1 MNILMVA
8 NMRSGLG
15 DPTLYDYVKDLGEA
29 GTEVTLRFLN
39 EGGDLAHL
47 LRDAAD
53 YDRVVAAGGDGTLS
67 SVAYALR
74 GSGLPIVPY
83 PAGTANLLARN
94 LHVPFDPHELAKLTL
109 GGRTIDIDVGELSTG
124 EGAEASRRGFVIMAG
139 AGFDAAV
146 MAKATE
152 LKPLIGEGAYIIGA
166 IQNLQPTVATFDL
179 ELDGEHIRTKGI
191 AVILV
196 NLARIQFDLAVTHG
210 SDAQDGLLEVVV
222 VKTRTVAGLIPAI
235 WAALLDRIGHHPA
248 RPSLEVRTARDIRI
262 TSTPPLPL
270 QADGDTLQRDTPVS
284 ARVLQRAA
292 RFVIPEDAQLP
303 ADSFGHTLREG

>member
-1 MNILMVA
+1 MVA

-15 DPTLYDYVKDLGEA
+15 DPTLYDFVKDLGTA
-29 GTEVTLRFLN
+29 GSEVTLRFLN

-47 LRDAAD
+47 LRDAAQ
-53 YDRVVAAGGDGTLS
+53 YDRIVAAGGDGTLS

-74 GSGLPIVPY
+74 NTGLPIVPY

-94 LHVPFDPHELAKLTL
+94 LHVPMDPHGLAALTL
-109 GGRTIDIDVGELSTG
+109 AGRTIDIDIGELTIG
-124 EGAEASRRGFVIMAG
+124 EGESATRRGFVIMAG

-146 MAKATE
+146 MTAAQE
-152 LKPLIGEGAYIIGA
+152 LKPIIGEGAYIIGA
-166 IQNLQPTVATFDL
+166 IQNLQPTLATFDL
-179 ELDGEHIRTKGI
+179 ELDGKHVRTEGI

-210 SDAQDGLLEVVV
+210 SNAQDGLLEVVV

-248 RPSLEVRTARDIRI
+248 RPALEVHTASDIRI
-262 TSTPPLPL
+262 SSTPELPM
-270 QADGDTLQRDTPVS
+270 QADGDTLSGVTPLR
-284 ARVLQRAA
+284 AHVLKRAA
-292 RFVIPEDAQLP
+292 RFVIPQDAALP
-303 ADSFGHTLREG
+303 ADNFGYADGPQ